1 LSTGKF
7 QCEGQA
13 ALGLLPAEED
23 PEDDPDDEDADVDPD
38 EEPFDDEAPEPDFE
52 ESDDEDDPEEDDSLF
67 AGTVLVPDERLS
79 VR

>member
-13 ALGLLPAEED
+13 ALGLLPAD
-23 PEDDPDDEDADVDPD
+23 EDDPDDEDADVDDPD